1 MSRQSTVLFDA
12 LANLDP
18 ELVLAAAPIPAEAQ
32 HKKRRPLWV
41 MVAAVI
47 AVAALLMGA
56 AGILNHYFSLG
67 GFAVEST
74 EHHFSIDLSAKGPV
88 EAKDGRLYLEID
100 GERTDI
106 TDLVDAH
113 TAYLYTAYNAS
124 GQVFSHIL
132 AGGTPEDYGW
142 VEIWFD
148 GAKQRYVWAGKHGEM
163 SGSGLLGEDL
173 ELAGAEEVADV
184 MDCPWIADGVEQILA
199 TAS

>member
-1 MSRQSTVLFDA
+1 MSRQSAVLFDA

-18 ELVLAAAPIPAEAQ
+18 ELVLSAAPTAAVKQ
-32 HKKRRPLWV
+32 HQKRRPLWLT
-41 MVAAVI
+41 VAAII